1 MKAISMSDN
10 KNPAFDVILEGGLVN
25 SVQFHDPALQG
36 LSFRVIDL
44 DTEGASD
51 DGLSTLERRDG
62 TSVDIFY
69 HERDVEPSIYKLD

>member
-1 MKAISMSDN
+1 MSE
-10 KNPAFDVILEGGLVN
+10 KNTPAFDVILEGGLVN

-51 DGLSTLERRDG
+51 DELSTLEQHDG
-62 TSVDIFY
+62 TSVEVFC
-69 HERDVEPSIYKLD
+69 HERDIEPSTYKLD